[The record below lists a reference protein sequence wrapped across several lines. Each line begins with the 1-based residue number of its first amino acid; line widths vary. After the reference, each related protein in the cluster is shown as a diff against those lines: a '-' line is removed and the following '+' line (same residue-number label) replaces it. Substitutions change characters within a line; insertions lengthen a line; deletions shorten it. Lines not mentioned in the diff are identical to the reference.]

1 MKVIATNI
9 GRKKL
14 VSWRGKE
21 VATGIFKTPVEQ
33 ALELGK
39 EIVGTDVIAD
49 RKVHGGTD
57 KACYLF
63 AADHYPYW
71 KGLYPDLDWNWG
83 MFGENLTIEGMNEN
97 DIQIGD
103 VYEIGTA
110 LVEVSQPREP
120 CYKLGIRFGSQQIL
134 KQFIEHA
141 YPGTY
146 VRVIRE
152 GKVSKGD
159 ILKLV
164 SRPETSISVKDL
176 FNLFYA
182 RIKNTD
188 LVQRALASNAL
199 PEKKRIK
206 LSKYA

>member
-1 MKVIATNI
+1 MKVIATNL
-9 GRKKL
+9 GKKKL

-21 VATGIFKTPVEQ
+21 VATGIFKNPVEQ
-33 ALELGK
+33 PLELGK
-39 EIVGTDVIAD
+39 ETVDSDVIAD
-49 RKVHGGTD
+49 RKVHGGID

-63 AADHYPYW
+63 SAEHYPYW
-71 KGLYPDLDWNWG
+71 KGLYPKLHWNWG
-83 MFGENLTIEGMNEN
+83 MFGENLTVEGMNE
-97 DIQIGD
+97 DSIQIGD
-103 VYEIGTA
+103 MYEIGTA

-120 CYKLGIRFGSQQIL
+120 CYKLGIRFGSQKIL

-152 GKVSKGD
+152 GRVSKGD

-164 SRPETSISVKDL
+164 SRPKTSISVREL
-176 FNLFYA
+176 FNLYYA
-182 RIKNTD
+182 RNKNAD
-188 LVQRALASNAL
+188 LVRRALASNAL

>member
-83 MFGENLTIEGMNEN
+83 MFGENLTIEDMNEN